1 LLVLTRR
8 VGERVRIGPAVLLT
22 ALESGG
28 GRALLEIATP
38 LPVYLPPSD
47 VPLVKPVA
55 SPGAPWPRV
64 EIEVHTDAW
73 VMLGAE
79 IGIMIVSAKN
89 DVLKLGLR
97 APKHVQILREEVYE
111 KIAEEM
117 REAALTGDGDVPE
130 LPDSKT

>member
-1 LLVLTRR
+1 
-8 VGERVRIGPAVLLT
+8 VLLT